1 MEEVMEDKI
10 DFEEFAQLGKKLKES
25 YDEIAYVSSDGSN
38 LKRENANINAD
49 SPMGK
54 MLKFGSESSKEYA
67 LRYMISP
74 EAAEAHRNGDI
85 HIHDLDFY
93 STGTL
98 TCCQI
103 DADAILERGFS
114 TGHGHLRTPNDVVSY
129 AALCCIL
136 LQANQ
141 NDQHGGQSIPN
152 FDYAMAKGVA
162 KTFIKE
168 YKLAMMSAIELRSM
182 SPALREYDDVKKATE
197 NLIAVAEGT
206 TQRKPSLT
214 MSQEYL
220 NEEKNG
226 LMSLGFDEEDAK
238 KIQAYSYK
246 TALRETNKK
255 THQAM
260 EALVH
265 NLNSMNSRAGSQVPF
280 SSINYGTDTSAE
292 GRMVIKNLLIATQEG
307 LGKGETAIFPV
318 QVFKVKEGVNY
329 NSGDPNYDL
338 FQLAMKTSAERL
350 FPNFTFLDSPFN
362 LQYYVPGHPETEVAT
377 MGCRTRVMGN
387 VYDPNRE
394 VAYSRGN
401 LSFTTINL
409 PRLAI
414 EAHGDIDKFFESLE
428 DKLELCCAQL
438 DERLAFQ
445 KKMHVYNFP
454 MLMGQ
459 NVWIDSDTLS
469 GDDELGDILNH
480 GSLSVGFIGLAEA
493 LKSLIGVHHGESE
506 EAQALGL
513 RIIGFMRSYLDHKAE
528 ATHLNYGLLAT
539 PAEGL
544 SGRFTAMDRRKYGSI
559 EGITDREYYTNSF
572 HVPVYYDTTVY
583 EKIEKEAPYHNLCN
597 AGHISYVELDG
608 EPSKNMEA
616 YEAVIRCMHDA
627 GIGYGSV
634 NFPLDI
640 DPVCGYR
647 GIIPEGGR
655 CPRCGRDESEEIN
668 GHKQKFT
675 RIRRVTGYLSGDYE
689 SRFNSYKQAEVRDR
703 VKHGMDSKQ

>member
-1 MEEVMEDKI
+1 MSEHNEDYCS
-10 DFEEFAQLGKKLKES
+10 FGEKLKNA
-25 YDEIAYVSSDGSN
+25 YDEVVHVDSGDSN
-38 LKRENANINAD
+38 LKRENANIDGDA
-49 SPMGK
+49 PMGK

-67 LRYMISP
+67 MRFMMSP
-74 EAAEAHRNGDI
+74 DFAAAHRNGDI

-103 DADAILERGFS
+103 DIDALFERGFS
-114 TGHGHLRTPNDVVSY
+114 TGHGFLRTPNDITSY
-129 AALCCIL
+129 GALAAIV

-141 NDQHGGQSIPN
+141 NSQHGGQSIPN
-152 FDYAMAKGVA
+152 FDYALSKGVA

-168 YKLAMMSAIELRSM
+168 YKLAMMAAVEMRSLN
-182 SPALREYDDVKKATE
+182 SQLQEYEQVKLAVE
-197 NLIAVAEGT
+197 NLVAIAEGT
-206 TQRKPSLT
+206 TGFAPRLT

-220 NEEKNG
+220 AEERRGIEK
-226 LMSLGFDEEDAK
+226 LGFDAETAEE
-238 KIQAYSYK
+238 IQKYSYR
-246 TALRETNKK
+246 TAERETNKK

-260 EALVH
+260 EALIH
-265 NLNSMNSRAGSQVPF
+265 NLNTLNSRSGGQVPF
-280 SSINYGTDTSAE
+280 SSVNYGTDTSAE
-292 GRMVIKNLLIATQEG
+292 GRMVIRNLLLATQEG
-307 LGKGETAIFPV
+307 LGRGETAIFPV

-329 NSGDPNYDL
+329 NSGEPNYDL
-338 FQLAMKTSAERL
+338 FQLAMQTSAERL
-350 FPNFTFLDSPFN
+350 FPNFTFLDAPFN
-362 LQYYVPGHPETEVAT
+362 LQYYKAGRPETEVAT

-387 VYDPNRE
+387 VYDPERE
-394 VAYSRGN
+394 ISFGRGN

-414 EAHGDIDKFFESLE
+414 EADGDIEKFFQALE
-428 DKLELCCAQL
+428 EKLQLCCEQL

-445 KKMHVYNFP
+445 KSLHVYNFP
-454 MLMGQ
+454 MLMDQGI
-459 NVWIDSDTLS
+459 WIDSNTLNP
-469 GDDELGDILNH
+469 DDELGEILNH
-480 GSLSVGFIGLAEA
+480 GSLSVGFIGLAET

-513 RIIGFMRSYLDHKAE
+513 KIVGFMRSYMDRRAE
-528 ATHLNYGLLAT
+528 KTHLNYGLLAT

-544 SGRFTAMDRRKYGSI
+544 SGRFTAMDRKKYGVI
-559 EGITDREYYTNSF
+559 PGVTDREYYTNSF
-572 HVPVYYDTTVY
+572 HVPVYQDITIY
-583 EKIEKEAPYHNLCN
+583 EKINREAPYHNLCN

-608 EPSKNMEA
+608 EPAQNMDA

-647 GIIPEGGR
+647 GIIKEGER
-655 CPRCGRDESEEIN
+655 CPKCGRDEHEELPN
-668 GHKQKFT
+668 GYTQKFT

-703 VKHGMDSKQ
+703 VKHGFDPKK